1 MQYKVYHIRHISDKR
16 VVYVGLTKGYL
27 SARFSSHLK
36 DERRNKKKVNYFRCH
51 KKDLEI
57 VSVYDG
63 IESLSK
69 ANQLEKDE
77 IKRLKDLGVRLLNA
91 TEGGDGTKGF
101 TSWNSGVKCYYIDKI
116 IKSSPNLKKVY
127 CYDLEG
133 NFIEEFR
140 SIKYAS
146 IKTKCT
152 RVAISNIAK
161 QSAKYKQSKGF
172 QFRFYKQ
179 DKIDRVTYNDE
190 YRIQKAVKAIRDK
203 SKKIL
208 CLDLLS
214 GQAKEFCNIFECEKE
229 LFIKKGSIYASIR
242 ADRNC
247 FKKYKFQF
255 V

>member
-27 SARFSSHLK
+27 STRFSSHLK
-36 DERRNKKKVNYFRCH
+36 DERRNKKKVNYFRFH

-57 VSVYDG
+57 IAVYDK
-63 IESLSK
+63 IECLSE
-69 ANQLEKDE
+69 ANKIEQDE
-77 IKRLKDLGVRLLNA
+77 IKKLKDLGIRLLNA

-101 TSWNSGVKCYYIDKI
+101 KSWNSGIKCSYINKI
-116 IKSSPNLKKVY
+116 IESSPNLKKVY
-127 CYDLEG
+127 CYDLQG
-133 NFIEEFR
+133 NFVEEFR

-161 QSAKYKQSKGF
+161 QAVKYKQSKGF

-179 DKIDRVTYNDE
+179 DKIESVTYNDE
-190 YRIQKAVKAIRDK
+190 YRIQKAKKAIRDK

-208 CLDLLS
+208 CLDLSS
-214 GQAKEFCNIFECEKE
+214 GQTKEFCNIFECEKE
-229 LFIKKGSIYASIR
+229 LSIKKQSIYA
-242 ADRNC
+242 
-247 FKKYKFQF
+247 
-255 V
+255 